1 MMIIDSKL
9 PYPSGT
15 ATGVLINGFHTP
27 KGNVMAKY
35 DYEINYVYVICT
47 LYLLFQD
54 ENI

>member
-35 DYEINYVYVICT
+35 GYETNYVYVICT
-47 LYLLFQD
+47 LFV
-54 ENI
+54 ISR